1 MVKFTEIYCLPKEY
15 DAELAT
21 VKSKYDLRETFV
33 NPKFIIAMKE
43 NVALHELL
51 CRSDIIDGLNKKTR
65 FTEISVSTGGTHA
78 HKINVI
84 GHPSR
89 IIEAMTNAPGAL
101 K

>member
-21 VKSKYDLRETFV
+21 VRAKYDLRETFV

-43 NVALHELL
+43 NTTLHEMLNT
-51 CRSDIIDGLNKKTR
+51 SNIIDGLNKKTR

-89 IIEAMTNAPGAL
+89 IIEAMANSSGAA